1 MSSSPQ
7 RILLLRPDAYG
18 DLILFEPVLRLLRAA
33 WPQAEIGLLIG
44 KPRQDI
50 IPLFPGSGIQW
61 LTTGCNPYREAAG
74 ENRAALDA
82 LRETVRAFD
91 PDCLVAACAE
101 QTWLEPAVAA
111 FLPEA
116 RQVSLGSGLNDPLAR
131 AALDAEVTLDWNA
144 IYPEKIPVLA
154 EQTEWERNLAL
165 AGTLLGREVPR
176 WWPALEVPPAF
187 QAQAA
192 DILAAAGLEP
202 GTFVACAVAGT
213 ANVAIKHWPAD
224 DYGQT
229 LAWLER
235 EHGIRALLIGHASER
250 AHLEAVRLAAS
261 RAGSEPALWLGRD
274 GEMPL
279 LAGLL
284 AAARF
289 YFGNDTGPLH
299 LAAALGKPVVSIFG
313 GGTWPRFHPVARRSV
328 TLVQPLPCFGC
339 AWDCYFVDAPCIRTI
354 SPASVQQALN
364 LFLRDE
370 ADLQTVFHAEG
381 LEDGLRALIDTATPR
396 LRFQRADSL
405 DRLRQVRLLAARATE
420 LSDRLQSSDADRF
433 ARQIQVKELTALLQ
447 ESEADRSA
455 RQVQVKELTALLQE
469 SEADRSARLQQ
480 VNELTALLQE
490 SEADRSARLLQI
502 KELSA
507 RLQETEA
514 DRSARVEPALG
525 SASQTIVEDLQLRLQ
540 GAYAQ
545 VRVARTAAR
554 QLSRELALMRRLVKF
569 FFDGPPPSRVNRTG
583 EIQCQPAVLL
593 TERVIYHLEVCQN
606 QGTHTAISGWAFRP
620 ARDWDASATSV
631 TLLFRS
637 GYATYSAPTR
647 RVARPDIAAYF
658 AAQPPEV
665 SGGAIGLAGMGF
677 AGEVLN
683 ESLPAGVELKIAL
696 RLECAGKMCEH
707 ATTERVR
714 L

>member
-364 LFLRDE
+364 LFLRDD

-396 LRFQRADSL
+396 LRFQREDSL